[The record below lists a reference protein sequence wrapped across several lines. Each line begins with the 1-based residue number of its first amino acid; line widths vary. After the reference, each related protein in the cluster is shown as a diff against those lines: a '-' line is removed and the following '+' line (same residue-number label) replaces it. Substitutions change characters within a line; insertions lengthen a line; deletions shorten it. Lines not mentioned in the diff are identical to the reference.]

1 MISLEILTMIISLCN
16 VSALEDRSKVS
27 RAKWTELAKVEKY
40 QKECRVSYMDCYI
53 KNLKANKKRS
63 GNTLQHDHEAIT
75 KCIRDRAV

>member
-16 VSALEDRSKVS
+16 VSALEDNGS
-27 RAKWTELAKVEKY
+27 KWTELAKVEKY

-53 KNLKANKKRS
+53 KNLKANKKRH

>member
-1 MISLEILTMIISLCN
+1 MISLEILTMIISLCSI
-16 VSALEDRSKVS
+16 SALEDNIS
-27 RAKWTELAKVEKY
+27 KWTELAKVEKY

>member
-16 VSALEDRSKVS
+16 VSATKDIGN
-27 RAKWTELAKVEKY
+27 KWTELAKVEKY

>member
-16 VSALEDRSKVS
+16 VSALKDNGN
-27 RAKWTELAKVEKY
+27 KWTELAKVEKY

>member
-1 MISLEILTMIISLCN
+1 MIISLGN
-16 VSALEDRSKVS
+16 VSALKDNGN
-27 RAKWTELAKVEKY
+27 KWTELAKVEKY